1 MMIKLMFWLLMISV
15 ISLEVTVVMLLI
27 REKQQDKEIKKLG
40 ECLNI
45 LERNY
50 INENARMQKEHLPQS
65 NRNE

>member
-1 MMIKLMFWLLMISV
+1 MIKLMFWLLMIPI

-50 INENARMQKEHLPQS
+50 INENARMQKEHLSQS
-65 NRNE
+65 NCNE

>member
-1 MMIKLMFWLLMISV
+1 MIKLMFWLLMISI

-27 REKQQDKEIKKLG
+27 REKQQDKEIEKLG

-50 INENARMQKEHLPQS
+50 INENARMQKEHMPQP
-65 NRNE
+65 NCDE

>member
-1 MMIKLMFWLLMISV
+1 MMIKLMFWLLMISI